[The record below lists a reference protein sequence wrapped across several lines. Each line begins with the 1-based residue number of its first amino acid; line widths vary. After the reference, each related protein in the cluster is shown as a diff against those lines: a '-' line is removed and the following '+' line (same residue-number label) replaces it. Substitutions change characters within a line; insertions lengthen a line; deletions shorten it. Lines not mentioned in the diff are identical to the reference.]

1 MGAILSQQPEV
12 VRKNCWS
19 IKNNRCII
27 PNNQEDILYKALRE
41 VIADPDRREKGIEL
55 TYEMIQ
61 NHFTWKIVAK
71 QVERI
76 CEEK

>member
-1 MGAILSQQPEV
+1 MDVTTARGGAKELLINEDYG
-12 VRKNCWS
+12 
-19 IKNNRCII
+19 CII
-27 PNNQEDILYKALRE
+27 PNNQEDVLYKALRD

-55 TYEMIQ
+55 TYEMIK

>member
-1 MGAILSQQPEV
+1 M
-12 VRKNCWS
+12 
-19 IKNNRCII
+19 
-27 PNNQEDILYKALRE
+27 RE